1 MTRSNDL
8 KRTRAAGRV
17 CRAAG
22 TLAFAVIASL
32 PFAAC
37 AQATGGP
44 AAIFVVRHA
53 AKHTIPHE
61 NPPLNPAGRARADSL
76 AAVLRDAGVTVIV
89 TTQQYRTQ
97 QTAAPLAAALHIT
110 PISVPIDGRKPEE
123 HIRAVADAV
132 RGAAHAGD
140 IVLVVDHQSTLPG
153 IIAALGAPRPA
164 TMCDVEFSNLY
175 VLLPASASK
184 MHLARA
190 HYGAPDPPHD
200 SSCRITPMSP
210 P

>member
-8 KRTRAAGRV
+8 KRTSAAGRV

-53 AKHTIPHE
+53 EKDTIPHE

-153 IIAALGAPRPA
+153 IIAAFGAPRPA

-175 VLLPASASK
+175 VLLPARADR
-184 MHLARA
+184 MHLTRA